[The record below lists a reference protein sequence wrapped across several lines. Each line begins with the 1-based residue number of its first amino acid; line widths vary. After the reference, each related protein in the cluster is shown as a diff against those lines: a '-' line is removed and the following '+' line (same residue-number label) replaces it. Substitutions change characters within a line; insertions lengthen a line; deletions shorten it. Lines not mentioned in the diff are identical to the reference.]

1 MPVKDAS
8 PSKNSAAKKASAV
21 KKVSARKADAGRPS
35 PASWRL
41 QLLLGAKK
49 VPAKKSPDPATKMDK
64 AINRL
69 SRVNRSG
76 EKKATAANTIV

>member
-8 PSKNSAAKKASAV
+8 PAKKSAAKKASAV
-21 KKVSARKADAGRPS
+21 KKVPARKADAGRPS

-49 VPAKKSPDPATKMDK
+49 VPAKKSPATKTDK
-64 AINRL
+64 AINKARAK
-69 SRVNRSG
+69 RSG
-76 EKKATAANTIV
+76 GKKATAANTIV